1 MLARYLKA
9 QLVVLLCGGLVGP
22 IFLIVYFTLGF
33 GSLLQW
39 MFYVGLLITV
49 ADVLIA
55 LALANYGAK
64 SSAKNAALEQSGA
77 LALAQIAGVT
87 ETGTWINN
95 QQVVKVHLH
104 ISGPGFLPFDSEDRV
119 IASVTRLGNLNARK
133 LVVLVNPTTQEYRID
148 WERSALV
155 NGLVPAQFT
164 LAEDNKTYD
173 LSGQAGPLMEILQI
187 LKANNVPLDR
197 MVDIRSNPV
206 LRQQIQA
213 VVRRTAEQQAPA
225 AQPTAGRPAGIGRHS
240 TATVDRP
247 AAPRAGDAAC
257 QRRAERPGVQ
267 QPTGP
272 DHLRNLN
279 LRRVRTRFSF
289 AATLSV
295 VPRAWKG

>member
-22 IFLIVYFTLGF
+22 IFLVVYFTLGL

-64 SSAKNAALEQSGA
+64 SSAKTAELEQSGV
-77 LALAQIAGVT
+77 LALAQITGIT
-87 ETGTWINN
+87 ETGMWVNN

-104 ISGPGFLPFDSEDRV
+104 ISGSGFLPFDSEDRV
-119 IASVTRLGNLNARK
+119 TANVTRLGNLNARK

-164 LAEDNKTYD
+164 LAEDNRTYD
-173 LSGQAGPLMEILQI
+173 LSGQAGPLMEILSI

-206 LRQQIQA
+206 LREQIQA
-213 VVRRTAEQQAPA
+213 VVRRAAEQQAPTAPPAPA
-225 AQPTAGRPAGIGRHS
+225 AQPVPVVTPPKPS
-240 TATVDRP
+240 
-247 AAPRAGDAAC
+247 AAQRLQELETLRASGALTD
-257 QRRAERPGVQ
+257 QEYQTRRAQIISEI
-267 QPTGP
+267 
-272 DHLRNLN
+272 
-279 LRRVRTRFSF
+279 
-289 AATLSV
+289 
-295 VPRAWKG
+295 

>member
-22 IFLIVYFTLGF
+22 IFLIVYFTLGL

-64 SSAKNAALEQSGA
+64 SSAKTAELEQNGV
-77 LALAQIAGVT
+77 LALAQITGVT

-104 ISGPGFLPFDSEDRV
+104 ISGPGVLPFDSEDRV
-119 IASVTRLGNLNARK
+119 IASVTRLGNLSARK
-133 LVVLVNPTTQEYRID
+133 VVVLVNPTTNEYRID

-164 LAEDNKTYD
+164 VAEDNRTYD

-187 LKANNVPLDR
+187 LKANNVPLNR
-197 MVDIRSNPV
+197 MVDIRSNLV
-206 LRQQIQA
+206 LRQQVQA
-213 VVRRTAEQQAPA
+213 VVRRAAEQQAPA
-225 AQPTAGRPAGIGRHS
+225 AQPAA
-240 TATVDRP
+240 RP
-247 AAPRAGDAAC
+247 AAAAGPAPVVTPPQPSIAERLQELETLRASGALTD
-257 QRRAERPGVQ
+257 QEYNSRRAQIISEI
-267 QPTGP
+267 
-272 DHLRNLN
+272 
-279 LRRVRTRFSF
+279 
-289 AATLSV
+289 
-295 VPRAWKG
+295 

>member
-22 IFLIVYFTLGF
+22 IFLIVYFTLGL

-64 SSAKNAALEQSGA
+64 SSAKNAELEQNGV
-77 LALAQIAGVT
+77 LALAQITGVT

-104 ISGPGFLPFDSEDRV
+104 ISGPGVLPFDSEDRV
-119 IASVTRLGNLNARK
+119 IASVTRLGNLSARK
-133 LVVLVNPTTQEYRID
+133 VVVLVNPTTNEYRID

-164 LAEDNKTYD
+164 VAEDNRTYD

-187 LKANNVPLDR
+187 LKANNVPLNR
-197 MVDIRSNPV
+197 MVDIRSNPA
-206 LRQQIQA
+206 LRQQVQA
-213 VVRRTAEQQAPA
+213 VVRRAAEQQAPA
-225 AQPTAGRPAGIGRHS
+225 AQAAQ
-240 TATVDRP
+240 P
-247 AAPRAGDAAC
+247 AAAAGPAPVVTPPQPSIAQRLQELETLRASGALTDEEYNS
-257 QRRAERPGVQ
+257 RRAQIISEI
-267 QPTGP
+267 
-272 DHLRNLN
+272 
-279 LRRVRTRFSF
+279 
-289 AATLSV
+289 
-295 VPRAWKG
+295 

>member
-9 QLVVLLCGGLVGP
+9 QLMVLLCGGLVGP
-22 IFLIVYFTLGF
+22 IFLVVYFTLGL
-33 GSLLQW
+33 SLLQW

-64 SSAKNAALEQSGA
+64 SSAKNAELEEHGV
-77 LALAQIAGVT
+77 LALAQIMGLT
-87 ETGTWINN
+87 ETGTRIND
-95 QQVVKVHLH
+95 QPLVKVHLH
-104 ISGPGFLPFDSEDRV
+104 ISGPGFVPFDSEDRV
-119 IASVTRLGNLNARK
+119 IASVTRLGNLTARK
-133 LVVLVNPTTQEYRID
+133 VVVLVNPTTQEYRID

-187 LKANNVPLDR
+187 LKANNVPLSR

-213 VVRRTAEQQAPA
+213 VVRRAAEQQAPA
-225 AQPTAGRPAGIGRHS
+225 PQSVAAAGPAPVVTPPQPSIAQRLQELETL
-240 TATVDRP
+240 
-247 AAPRAGDAAC
+247 RAGGALTD
-257 QRRAERPGVQ
+257 QEYNSRRAQIISEI
-267 QPTGP
+267 
-272 DHLRNLN
+272 
-279 LRRVRTRFSF
+279 
-289 AATLSV
+289 
-295 VPRAWKG
+295 